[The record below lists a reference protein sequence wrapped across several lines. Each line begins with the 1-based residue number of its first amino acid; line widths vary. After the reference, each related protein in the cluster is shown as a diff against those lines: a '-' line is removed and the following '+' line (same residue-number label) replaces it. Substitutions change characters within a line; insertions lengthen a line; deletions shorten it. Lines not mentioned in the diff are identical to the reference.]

1 MKNIIMSVQIFCY
14 GSNLLPAHI
23 ENRVGPV
30 KRVGIG
36 YLSEH
41 KLMFDKVSRD
51 GSAKADAFFTGK
63 EKDKVWGVVYEIS
76 EDGKTRLDEYEG
88 LGKSYD
94 EKKVKIHRE
103 QGKPIDAGVY
113 VAQPGHVAM
122 AAQLFPYDWYKQQ
135 ILMGAIQHGLP
146 APYVRMLANYPSRND
161 RDSIRAKRNWDEICT
176 YLTDRLKPAE

>member
-1 MKNIIMSVQIFCY
+1 MDLPRRMLSLPVRKKTKCGEWCMKY
-14 GSNLLPAHI
+14 
-23 ENRVGPV
+23 R
-30 KRVGIG
+30 
-36 YLSEH
+36 
-41 KLMFDKVSRD
+41 
-51 GSAKADAFFTGK
+51 
-63 EKDKVWGVVYEIS
+63 